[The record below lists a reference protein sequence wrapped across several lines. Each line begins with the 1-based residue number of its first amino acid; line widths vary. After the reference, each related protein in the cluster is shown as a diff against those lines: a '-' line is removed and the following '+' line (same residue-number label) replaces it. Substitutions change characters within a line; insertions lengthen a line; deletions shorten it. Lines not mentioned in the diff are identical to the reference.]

1 MMRLVV
7 MAFAVLTLAGC
18 ASSSVMRMS
27 ADTAEI
33 NVDAAPICGSTGA
46 QHLAYEDAA
55 IETLRAG
62 YDGFIIGGAGES
74 NPFGGILFNQS
85 YAGNSSFGSATAL
98 FRHEQKLV
106 IKMFHH
112 DDPGYSQAVDA
123 RSVLGPHWAHKVKSG
138 PPSTC

>member
-1 MMRLVV
+1 MRRLVIV
-7 MAFAVLTLAGC
+7 GLCAGALAGC
-18 ASSSVMRMS
+18 ASSSTMRMS

-33 NVDAAPICGSTGA
+33 TVDAAPVCGSAGA
-46 QHLAYEDAA
+46 QRLAYEDAA

-62 YDGFIIGGAGES
+62 YDGFIIGGAGEA
-74 NPFGGILFNQS
+74 NPFGGIFFNQS
-85 YAGNSSFGSATAL
+85 YGSGGSFGSATAF

-123 RSVLGPHWAHKVKSG
+123 RSVLGPHWARKVKNG
-138 PPSTC
+138 FPSTC